1 VHFSAALWVLT
12 LALIAGLLALD
23 WRLLGRHPHR
33 VSLGE
38 ALRWSLFYIAV
49 AVLFGLGIGVIAGWD
64 LGSQYFAGYL
74 VEKSLSVDNL
84 FVFVIIIGAFAVPA
98 EQQPKVLTI
107 GIVIALALRAVF
119 IALGA
124 ALLATFSFMFL
135 IFGLTLLATTV
146 QLYRHRNEDPTV
158 EDNALVAAARRK
170 LPITDTYDHG
180 RIITRLHGR
189 WAFTPL
195 LLALLAIGTSDLL
208 FAFDS
213 IPAVFG
219 VTDHAYIVFAA
230 NAFALLGLRAL
241 YFLLAGLLGR
251 LVYLSTGLAAILA
264 FIGAKLVLE
273 FAHQQH
279 HSIPEI
285 PTGPSLALIAAVLVA
300 TTVASLIKARRDPST
315 HAHAGALRQHHRD
328 ASPTTRVPD
337 QDRAPRHASE
347 SLAAGSSDERPISDE
362 AAPRRLQPLGR
373 EATDW
378 PESGRP
384 GPSAQ
389 PAQTLNRTLTK
400 MESRLL
406 DSSQDC
412 RSFVESVIGCKRIV
426 WSLAP
431 SR

>member
-1 VHFSAALWVLT
+1 VHFSAVVWVLT
-12 LALIAGLLALD
+12 LALITGLLALD
-23 WRLLGRHPHR
+23 WLLLGRRPHR
-33 VSLGE
+33 FSLGV

-64 LGSQYFAGYL
+64 LGTQYFAGYL

-107 GIVIALALRAVF
+107 GIVLALGLRAVF

-135 IFGLTLLATTV
+135 IFGLMLLATAV
-146 QLYRHRNEDPTV
+146 QLYQHRNEDPTV

-170 LPITDTYDHG
+170 LPITDIYDHG
-180 RIITRLHGR
+180 RIITRLNGR
-189 WAFTPL
+189 RAFTPL
-195 LLALLAIGTSDLL
+195 LLALLALGTTDLL

-241 YFLLAGLLGR
+241 YFLLSGLLGR

-285 PTGPSLALIAAVLVA
+285 PTGLSLALIVAVLIV
-300 TTVASLIKARRDPST
+300 TTVASLIKARRDPSA

-328 ASPTTRVPD
+328 ANSTRLRD
-337 QDRAPRHASE
+337 QDGAPRHPSE
-347 SLAAGSSDERPISDE
+347 RLAQGSSDERPISDR
-362 AAPRRLQPLGR
+362 AAPRHLQPLGR

-378 PESGRP
+378 PESGRA

-400 MESRLL
+400 MESGRYARTK
-406 DSSQDC
+406 S
-412 RSFVESVIGCKRIV
+412 VEV
-426 WSLAP
+426 L
-431 SR
+431 